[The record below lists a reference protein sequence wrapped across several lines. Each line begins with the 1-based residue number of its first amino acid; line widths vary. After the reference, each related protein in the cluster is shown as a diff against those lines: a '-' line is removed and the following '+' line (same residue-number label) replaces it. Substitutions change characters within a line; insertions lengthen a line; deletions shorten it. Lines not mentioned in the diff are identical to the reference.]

1 MESLPIIPGSGVVQ
15 QVAVSHCYCTI
26 PYFCTKPL
34 YSSTFQS
41 SVNEPLRI

>member
-26 PYFCTKPL
+26 PYFCT
-34 YSSTFQS
+34 TFQS
-41 SVNEPLRI
+41 SVNVALRI